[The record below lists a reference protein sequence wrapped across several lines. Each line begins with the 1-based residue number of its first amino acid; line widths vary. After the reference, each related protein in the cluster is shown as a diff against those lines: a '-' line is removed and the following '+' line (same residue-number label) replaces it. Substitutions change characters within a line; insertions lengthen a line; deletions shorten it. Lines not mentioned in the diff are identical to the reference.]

1 MSSQLATRDAAA
13 ARPRTRPAARP
24 VRRSRDRVARLVLYA
39 VLIAGL
45 AMMIIPFVWTVVSSI
60 KPGLEL
66 RAVPP
71 TWWPERFTLGNYR
84 ELFTRLDFPRYF
96 TNSAVVAFLV
106 TAGNLGICSA
116 TGYALAKLRF
126 PGRRA
131 LFVLVVGNVMV
142 PPVVTFVPSF
152 VLVSK
157 LGLVNTYAGLVLPN
171 VALAINVFL
180 MRQFMLSI
188 PDELLESAR
197 IDGAG
202 EWRIFWQIVLPLS
215 RPALATVGILT
226 FLGSWNN
233 FLWPLVV
240 ATTEDR
246 YTLPV
251 ALALYSTG
259 QHETDYGLLLAG
271 SVVVVVPVLLVFLV
285 LQRHFVRGI
294 ATTGLK

>member
-1 MSSQLATRDAAA
+1 MASQLATRE
-13 ARPRTRPAARP
+13 PLTQRPAGPVSRPAR
-24 VRRSRDRVARLVLYA
+24 RTRDRVASVVLHGL
-39 VLIAGL
+39 LIAGL
-45 AMMIIPFVWTVVSSI
+45 AVMIAPFLWMLLSSI
-60 KPGLEL
+60 KPESEV

-71 TWWPERFTLGNYR
+71 TWWPEVFTLGNYA

-96 TNSAVVAFLV
+96 TNSAVVAVLV
-106 TAGNLGICSA
+106 TVGNLLICSA

-126 PGRRA
+126 AGRRA

-142 PPVVTFVPSF
+142 PPVVTFVPAF

-171 VALAINVFL
+171 IALAINVFL

-202 EWRIFWQIVLPLS
+202 EWRIFWRIVLPLS

-240 ATTEDR
+240 ATTEDM

-259 QHETDYGLLLAG
+259 QNETEYGLLLAG
-271 SVVVVVPVLLVFLV
+271 AVAVVVPVLLVFLV

>member
-1 MSSQLATRDAAA
+1 MASQLATHE
-13 ARPRTRPAARP
+13 PLTQRPAGPVSRP
-24 VRRSRDRVARLVLYA
+24 VRRVRDRVASLVLH
-39 VLIAGL
+39 VLLIAGL
-45 AMMIIPFVWTVVSSI
+45 AVMIAPFLWMLLSSI
-60 KPGLEL
+60 KPESEV

-71 TWWPERFTLGNYR
+71 TWWPEVFTLGNYA

-96 TNSAVVAFLV
+96 TNSAVVAVLV
-106 TAGNLGICSA
+106 TLGNLVICSA

-126 PGRRA
+126 AGRRA

-142 PPVVTFVPSF
+142 PPVVTFVPAF

-171 VALAINVFL
+171 IALAINVFL

-202 EWRIFWQIVLPLS
+202 EWRIFWRIVLPLS

-240 ATTEDR
+240 ATTEDM

-259 QHETDYGLLLAG
+259 QNETDYGLLLAG
-271 SVVVVVPVLLVFLV
+271 AVAVVVPVLLVFLV

>member
-1 MSSQLATRDAAA
+1 MSSQLATRDAAV
-13 ARPRTRPAARP
+13 RPRTRPAARP
-24 VRRSRDRVARLVLYA
+24 VRRNRDRVARLVLYA

-45 AMMIIPFVWTVVSSI
+45 AMMIIPFVWMVVSSI

-106 TAGNLGICSA
+106 TVGNLGICSA

-240 ATTEDR
+240 ATTEDK